1 MSQAGADGAVKA
13 MIMAAGLGTRLYP
26 LTRTTP
32 KPMVPVAGR
41 PVMQHMVEL
50 LARHGVTEIAAN
62 LHYYPEQITGHF
74 GDGSGFGV
82 RLHFNEEAELLGTAG
97 GVGAFR
103 ELLSGSTFLVMSGD
117 GLTGADLTAF
127 VAAHRRSGGIA
138 SLAVKRVADTSQY
151 GVVVAD
157 ADGRITGF
165 QEKPAP
171 ADALSDVANTGI
183 YAFEPGIFEFV
194 PPGRFVDWAK
204 DVFPALLAG
213 DVPFHRWVLDA
224 YWNDV
229 GDIAQ
234 YRNGNIDALTGR
246 VGVHLP
252 GRRLPGDVWVGEG
265 ARIDAAAEVV
275 GPALIGAGCVV
286 EAGARLA
293 GPLVLGE
300 GCVVERGAVLDGVIG
315 WDGVSAG
322 RDAHVAGSI
331 LGSAVKVEHDAVVS
345 DDVVLGAGCSVAAHV
360 SVPAGSRLDPHTCYG
375 PDGPGPSAS

>member
-1 MSQAGADGAVKA
+1 MSPAAAGGPVKA

-41 PVMQHMVEL
+41 PVMQHMLDL
-50 LARHGVTEIAAN
+50 LVRHGVAEVAAN
-62 LHYYPEQITGHF
+62 LHYYPEQITDCF
-74 GDGSGFGV
+74 GDGSASGV
-82 RLHFNEEAELLGTAG
+82 KLHFNYEEELLGTAG

-103 ELLSGSTFLVMSGD
+103 ELFSEGTFLVMSGD

-157 ADGRITGF
+157 GDGRITGF

-171 ADALSDVANTGI
+171 EDALSDVANTGI
-183 YAFEPGIFEFV
+183 YAFEPAIFEYI
-194 PPGRFVDWAK
+194 PAGEFVDWAK
-204 DVFPALLAG
+204 DVFPALLTDGA
-213 DVPFHRWVLDA
+213 PFHRWVLDA

-229 GDIAQ
+229 GDLVQ
-234 YRNGNIDALTGR
+234 YRNGNVDALTGR
-246 VGVHLP
+246 VDVQLP
-252 GRRLPGDVWVGEG
+252 GRRLPGDVWVGDG
-265 ARIDAAAEVV
+265 ARIDVAAEVT
-275 GPALIGAGCVV
+275 GPAVIGAGCVV

-293 GPLVLGE
+293 GPLVLGA
-300 GCVVERGAVLDGVIG
+300 GCVVEPGAVLDGVIG
-315 WDGVSAG
+315 WDGVVAG
-322 RDAHVAGSI
+322 CDAQVSGSI
-331 LGSAVKVEHDAVVS
+331 LGSAVRVEHDAVVH

-360 SVPAGSRLDPHTCYG
+360 TVPAGSRLEPRTSYG
-375 PDGPGPSAS
+375 PDGPEPAAS